1 MISPVDESIED
12 ICTEDF
18 YKTELDF
25 LEEAFPNLDIYSQC
39 CSFHPRDT
47 MSERDKAFFKDGM
60 TDKFSEAV
68 SRLNLLFSK
77 FTFYDY

>member
-1 MISPVDESIED
+1 MISPLDESIED
-12 ICTEDF
+12 ICMEVF

-25 LEEAFPNLDIYSQC
+25 LEETFPNLDIYSQC
-39 CSFHPRDT
+39 SSFDPRDT
-47 MSERDKAFFKDGM
+47 MAERDKVFFKDGM

-68 SRLNLLFSK
+68 SRLNLIFSK